1 MATLIVTYSRIDGSH
16 HYVAPVAMGAN
27 VRTET
32 LTMPATGAL
41 AAIDEEIVELLSDAD
56 CWVAIGQPAPDSGIA
71 TDGTGA
77 ARKLKADI
85 PYQFHV
91 RTGDTVAVE
100 AA

>member
-1 MATLIVTYSRIDGSH
+1 MATLIVTFSH
-16 HYVAPVAMGAN
+16 INGRRTFNPPVAQGSN

-41 AAIDEEIVELLSDAD
+41 VAAGEHIIELLADAD
-56 CWVAIGQPAPDSGIA
+56 CWVAIGAAPDPAIA

-77 ARKLKADI
+77 ARKLRANI
-85 PYQFHV
+85 PYSFDV
-91 RTGDTVAVE
+91 SDGDKVAVE